1 MMVIQQESRFQL
13 AVENIGGFLGRREF
27 ELQKGLNIISAP
39 NAAGKSSFVH
49 GIQALVLDERDLR
62 NKEHFLHIF
71 EQSGRVELTLD
82 GTQYVRRLR
91 LGRDNALT
99 VAGTPLHE
107 DGRKVDLFCI
117 ASEDNELIDRVKT
130 GKDLRTILL
139 NFSDYRHYEILAGYF
154 EQRRVRAVSELSQHR
169 DQVAVLETLQNQLRS
184 KQKELAKLE
193 VERKAQ
199 QEIPPEKLARSE
211 DEARRLR
218 QEQTELLNLINE
230 LTRLNG
236 TRERLVSDLEDL
248 INQEA
253 RLRKIV
259 EQFEQEHP
267 DIEQELSRMGQEIKL
282 IENEIASLEKENEV
296 VQRQLQ
302 LADQNWTNYLR
313 FQTNKCSACGQPV
326 KAEQLRDY
334 QQTLE
339 TKKREL
345 GNDISEHR
353 WRLEQRKKEKSQLED
368 YWTQVRVDLRQ
379 RLNSARRDI
388 ELRERDKEQ
397 AEASVDQ
404 LAPQLE
410 QQRVL
415 VDRLE
420 SAFDKETRERW
431 DQQRRLDESIARVDQ
446 DIQTLTE
453 RTKAMGDAHKEVVSL
468 QQDVG
473 FYQLSARHMMAKAE
487 EVKEDVKR
495 MFNTRIEEVYQ
506 LLEFKETFERIYLD
520 DQFTL
525 KIIRR
530 LHGQP
535 KDASIN
541 TLSRSEKETVAL
553 VLMLAGREAY
563 LPDFP
568 LFVADE
574 TTFYDSTRF
583 RRIVEYVSKRVPY
596 TIITNLVPKE
606 KQDALS
612 IEYELAK
619 I

>member
-1 MMVIQQESRFQL
+1 MMVIQQKSVVPL
-13 AVENIGGFLGRREF
+13 AIENIGGFIGRREF
-27 ELQKGLNIISAP
+27 ELQRGLNIITAP

-49 GIQALVLDERDLR
+49 AIQALVLDERDLR
-62 NKEHFLHIF
+62 TREHFLHIF

-82 GTQYVRRLR
+82 GIQYVRRLR
-91 LGRDNALT
+91 AGRDNTLT
-99 VAGTPLHE
+99 AAGTPLHE

-130 GKDLRTILL
+130 GKALRTILL
-139 NFSDYRHYEILAGYF
+139 DFSDYRHYEILASYF
-154 EQRRVRAVSELSQHR
+154 EQRRVRTVSELSQHR
-169 DQVAVLETLQNQLRS
+169 DQVAALETLQNQLRS
-184 KQKELAKLE
+184 KQQELAKLE
-193 VERKAQ
+193 DERKAQ

-211 DEARRLR
+211 EEARRLR
-218 QEQTELLNLINE
+218 REQTKLQNLIDE
-230 LTRLNG
+230 LTRANG
-236 TRERLVSDLEDL
+236 RRERLVSDLEDL
-248 INQEA
+248 VNKEA
-253 RLRKIV
+253 QLRKIV

-267 DIEQELSRMGQEIKL
+267 DIEQELSRMAQEIER
-282 IENEIASLEKENEV
+282 IENEITALRTENEV
-296 VQRQLQ
+296 IQRQLQ

-313 FQTNKCSACGQPV
+313 FQTNKCFACGQPIG
-326 KAEQLRDY
+326 AEQLRDY
-334 QQTLE
+334 QRKLE

-345 GNDISEHR
+345 SNDINEHQ
-353 WRLEQRKKEKSQLED
+353 WRLEQRKKEKVQLQD

-388 ELRERDKEQ
+388 ELREREKGQTD
-397 AEASVDQ
+397 ASIDQ

-415 VDRLE
+415 VQQLE

-431 DQQRRLDESIARVDQ
+431 EQQRRLDESIARVDQ
-446 DIQTLTE
+446 DIQTLGQ
-453 RTKAMGDAHKEVVSL
+453 RINAVGDAHKEVVRL

-487 EVKEDVKR
+487 EVKEAVKR
-495 MFNTRIEEVYQ
+495 MFNTRIDEVYR
-506 LLEFKETFERIYLD
+506 LLEFEETFERIYLD
-520 DQFTL
+520 DQFNL

-535 KDASIN
+535 KGASIN

-563 LPDFP
+563 LSDFP

-596 TIITNLVPKE
+596 TIITNLVPKD
-606 KQDALS
+606 KQESLS